1 MTERVTLGRGHS
13 LWGML
18 VRDVAPP
25 RPRRLVSGLLA
36 LLILAVGAATGRAQD
51 NLRIAA
57 VVNDEVISIFDLE
70 ARIKFTIV
78 SAGLPDNPETRRR
91 IAPQVLRNLID
102 DRLKIQE
109 ARRLKI
115 PVDKK
120 EIDDALARI
129 EKQNN
134 LPPGGMEKVLER
146 DGVKIS
152 IVRSKME
159 ADIAWGKVV
168 SGRFRNTTRISEE
181 EIDEILTQME
191 ANKGKP
197 ELRVAE
203 IFLPIDTESSERD
216 VGALANRLIQQLQ
229 TGVPFQAIAQN
240 FSQSPSAAVGGDLGW
255 VKPGQLGDA
264 LDSALARVQPGQITP
279 AIRTSTGYYILM
291 LLERRAATGAPKTE
305 ATVSLHQVVLPLPP
319 NPSSAQ
325 LSLQMANA
333 QSLTAPAGNCQDMDA
348 IGKRSGSPLSGS
360 LGTLKLSSLP
370 SDLRGIVEP
379 LAVNKP
385 SAPRRTDNGI
395 VVIMVCKR
403 ETSAAGTA
411 QRNEIRD
418 RLLDERMEAAARR
431 YLRDLRRVAFVD
443 VRI

>member
-1 MTERVTLGRGHS
+1 MRDRGHS
-13 LWGML
+13 LSGM
-18 VRDVAPP
+18 VMRDVGSPHLRYFIP
-25 RPRRLVSGLLA
+25 GLLA
-36 LLILAVGAATGRAQD
+36 LLFLAIDASASRAQD
-51 NLRIAA
+51 SLRIAA
-57 VVNDEVISIFDLE
+57 IVNDEVISIFDLD
-70 ARIKFTIV
+70 ARMKFTIV
-78 SAGLPDNPETRRR
+78 SSGLPDNAETRRR

-115 PVDKK
+115 PIDKK
-120 EIDDALARI
+120 DIDDALARI

-134 LPPGGMEKVLER
+134 LPPGGMEQVLAR
-146 DGVKIS
+146 DGVKVS
-152 IVRSKME
+152 IVRSKVE

-168 SGRFRNTTRISEE
+168 SSRFRNTIRISEE

-203 IFLPIDTESSERD
+203 IFLPVDTESSERE

-229 TGVPFQAIAQN
+229 AGVPFQAIAQN

-255 VKPGQLGDA
+255 IKPGQLGDT
-264 LDSALARVQPGQITP
+264 LDSALARLQPGQITP
-279 AIRTSTGYYILM
+279 AVRTPNGYYILM
-291 LLERRAATGAPKTE
+291 LLDRRAATGAPTAE
-305 ATVSLHQVVLPLPP
+305 TIVSLHQVVLPLPP

-325 LSLQMANA
+325 VSLQMANA
-333 QSLTAPAGNCQDMDA
+333 QSLTAAAGSCQEMDA

-360 LGTLKLSSLP
+360 LGTLKLSGLP
-370 SDLRGIVEP
+370 SDLRGMVEN

-385 SAPRRTDNGI
+385 SSPRRTGNGI
-395 VVIMVCKR
+395 VVLMVCKR
-403 ETSAAGTA
+403 ETSAAGIA
-411 QRNEIRD
+411 LRNEIRD
-418 RLLDERMEAAARR
+418 RLLDERMEAASRR
-431 YLRDLRRVAFVD
+431 YLRDLRRAAFID

>member
-1 MTERVTLGRGHS
+1 MRDRGHF
-13 LWGML
+13 LWDMV
-18 VRDVAPP
+18 VRDVGLP
-25 RPRRLVSGLLA
+25 RFRYVVAGLLA
-36 LLILAVGAATGRAQD
+36 LLLLAIGMSTGRAQD
-51 NLRIAA
+51 SLRIAA
-57 VVNDEVISIFDLE
+57 IVNDEVISLFDLD

-78 SAGLPDNPETRRR
+78 SSGLPDNAETRRR

-102 DRLKIQE
+102 DKLKIQE

-120 EIDDALARI
+120 DIDDALARI

-152 IVRSKME
+152 VVRSKVE

-168 SGRFRNTTRISEE
+168 SSRFRNTIRVSEE
-181 EIDEILTQME
+181 EVDEILAQME

-203 IFLPIDTESSERD
+203 IFLPVDSESSERE

-229 TGVPFQAIAQN
+229 SGVPFQAIAQN

-264 LDSALARVQPGQITP
+264 FDSALARLQPGQITP
-279 AIRTSTGYYILM
+279 ALRTPTGYYILM
-291 LLERRAATGAPKTE
+291 LLDRRAATGAPAAETI
-305 ATVSLHQVVLPLPP
+305 VSLHQVVLPLPP
-319 NPSSAQ
+319 NPTSAQ
-325 LSLQMANA
+325 VSLQMANA
-333 QSLTAPAGNCQDMDA
+333 QSLTATATNCREMDA

-370 SDLRGIVEP
+370 SDLRGMVEN
-379 LAVNKP
+379 LAENKASP
-385 SAPRRTDNGI
+385 PRRTSNGI
-395 VVIMVCKR
+395 VVLMVCKR
-403 ETSAAGTA
+403 ETSAAGIA
-411 QRNEIRD
+411 QRNEVRD
-418 RLLDERMEAAARR
+418 RLFDERMEAAARR
-431 YLRDLRRVAFVD
+431 YLRDLRRAAFID